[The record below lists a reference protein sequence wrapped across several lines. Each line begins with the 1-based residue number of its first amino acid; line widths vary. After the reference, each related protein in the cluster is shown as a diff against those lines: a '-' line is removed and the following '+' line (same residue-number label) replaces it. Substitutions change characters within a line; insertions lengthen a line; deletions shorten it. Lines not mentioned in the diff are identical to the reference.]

1 MQAPFA
7 SSKGKNVREEKFAC
21 LSTRPLYEHRKFSLA
36 CFHRRIPS
44 KAAGRFNRRGTVSR
58 FRLTLCSCAK
68 IAIRENE
75 PGEPPTRRDMFSV
88 LRRSPLSKRGAARP
102 KNLDRIV
109 RHILNQSQE
118 SQRHNVERL
127 KGLREI
133 MARNWIYT
141 RSMDRNGPY
150 VDTADDVN
158 IDTAVI
164 ASDEVAT
171 QPLAGNRARCN
182 READDVHCGRR

>member
-1 MQAPFA
+1 
-7 SSKGKNVREEKFAC
+7 
-21 LSTRPLYEHRKFSLA
+21 
-36 CFHRRIPS
+36 
-44 KAAGRFNRRGTVSR
+44 
-58 FRLTLCSCAK
+58 
-68 IAIRENE
+68 
-75 PGEPPTRRDMFSV
+75 MFSV
-88 LRRSPLSKRGAARP
+88 LRRSPLSKRGSARP

-133 MARNWIYT
+133 MARNWIST

-158 IDTAVI
+158 NDTPVI

-171 QPLAGNRARCN
+171 QSLAGNEIDVAAKPPTLTAPGDNQLASSAEAQSNSSAQNDITSSSSLSSSPDSSGSSPSITVDAARSQRCPFHGIW
-182 READDVHCGRR
+182 AS